1 MTSILFNCFSEY
13 KDKILFDI
21 LIDFEIDNLKKM
33 ANGYK
38 WIRIGPDGLISFTK
52 HEISIQLT

>member
-38 WIRIGPDGLISFTK
+38 
-52 HEISIQLT
+52 